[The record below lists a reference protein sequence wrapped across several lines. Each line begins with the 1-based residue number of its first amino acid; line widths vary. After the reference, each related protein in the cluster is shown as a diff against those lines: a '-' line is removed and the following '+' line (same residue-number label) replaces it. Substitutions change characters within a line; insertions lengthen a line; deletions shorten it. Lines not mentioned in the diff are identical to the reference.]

1 MMAKSDMDSGY
12 RYTIPATG
20 GVSLL
25 RSARPHRP
33 MQSYLQ
39 SGVRPGPRDG
49 AMNRRQAGLAM
60 AAFALAQ
67 AAPHGAQAKTPDDAS
82 AGVSAQARA
91 LYARSLVVDANLSPP
106 LRDTLPLPKAALD
119 MTRQAGVTVMKTTLG
134 GFNEGFEDTV
144 GEIALVQRTIEVHP
158 DTFMQIRT
166 SADIDRAKREGR
178 TGIIFSFEGVA
189 MLEGKVERIE
199 LFRDLGV
206 LVMQLS
212 YNDVS
217 PFGAGVL
224 ADPQLG
230 LTELGRKAVASMNTL
245 GVAVDL
251 SHAGPRTTADALA
264 ASTRPVVVTH
274 AGCAAVYPHPRNKTD
289 AQLRAVAD
297 KGGVVGIYDLTY
309 LTPSPK
315 QPDLDDYM
323 AHMLHA
329 LKVCG
334 EDHVGVGSDQGLEP
348 FDTSPAG
355 MAAFQKDEEQRRK
368 AGIAAPGEDR
378 PNYVVGL
385 NTPLRS
391 LVIADALLK
400 RGVSERVTEKIL
412 GLNFA
417 RAFKEIW
424 VA

>member
-1 MMAKSDMDSGY
+1 
-12 RYTIPATG
+12 
-20 GVSLL
+20 
-25 RSARPHRP
+25 
-33 MQSYLQ
+33 
-39 SGVRPGPRDG
+39 
-49 AMNRRQAGLAM
+49 MNRRHAGLAL
-60 AAFALAQ
+60 AAFALA
-67 AAPHGAQAKTPDDAS
+67 PRLAQAKAADDAS
-82 AGVSAQARA
+82 PGVSAQARA
-91 LYARSLVVDANLSPP
+91 LYARSIVVDANLSPP
-106 LRDTLPLPKAALD
+106 LSDTLPLPKAALD
-119 MTRQAGVTVMKTTLG
+119 LTRGAGVTVMKTTLG
-134 GFNEGFEDTV
+134 GFNNGFEDTISQ
-144 GEIALVQRTIEVHP
+144 IAIVQRTVDVHP
-158 DTFMQIRT
+158 DVFLQVR
-166 SADIDRAKREGR
+166 SGADIDRAKREGR
-178 TGIIFSFEGVA
+178 TGIILSFEGVA
-189 MLEGKVERIE
+189 MLEGKLDRIE

-230 LTELGRKAVASMNTL
+230 LTELGRKAVASMNKL

-251 SHAGPRTTADALA
+251 SHSGPRTTADALA
-264 ASTRPVVVTH
+264 ASARPILITH
-274 AGCAAVYPHPRNKTD
+274 AGCAAVYAHPRNKTD
-289 AQLRAVAD
+289 EQLKAVAD

-309 LTPSPK
+309 LAASPK

-355 MAAFQKDEEQRRK
+355 MAMFEKNEEERRK

-400 RGVSERVTEKIL
+400 RGLSERAVEKVL

-424 VA
+424 AV